1 MAINLT
7 KGQKINLQKDNGEK
21 LEKFCV
27 EVSWGAIE
35 TEKKGLLW
43 TTKKVEDVDLDLSCV
58 LLNEKGEWKDHVYSP
73 EYNGFLKRE
82 NFPLGKLT
90 TQDYA
95 LTHSGDDLGKGGGND
110 FREVI
115 TVDLTKV
122 DKEIDKMFFFLN
134 IYLNRGQ
141 NFDFSQIPFAKI
153 SMFEGTP
160 NKVQKEHLKFD
171 VVTDE
176 SYKNKRALIMGKL
189 YKRNDEWKFD
199 AIGDAT
205 DDQLFLNTISRILKS
220 YN

>member
-7 KGQKINLQKDNGEK
+7 KGQKINLVKDSGEK

-35 TEKKGLLW
+35 TMKKGLFG
-43 TTKKVEDVDLDLSCV
+43 TKKVIEDVDLDLSCV
-58 LLNEKGEWKDHVYSP
+58 LLDSNGEWKDHVYSP
-73 EYNGFLKRE
+73 EYNGFLKSK

-90 TQDYA
+90 TSDSA
-95 LTHSGDDLGKGGGND
+95 LRHSGDDLGKGGGDD

-122 DKEIDKMFFFLN
+122 HLEIEKMFFFLN
-134 IYLNRGQ
+134 IYLNKGQ
-141 NFDFSQIPFAKI
+141 NFDFSHIPFAKI
-153 SMFEGTP
+153 KMFEGTP
-160 NKVQKEHLKFD
+160 EKLIKEHLTFD

-176 SYKNKRALIMGKL
+176 SYQNKRALIMGKL
-189 YKRNDEWKFD
+189 YKKNNEWKFD

-205 DDQLFLNTISRILKS
+205 DDQIFLQTISRILKS